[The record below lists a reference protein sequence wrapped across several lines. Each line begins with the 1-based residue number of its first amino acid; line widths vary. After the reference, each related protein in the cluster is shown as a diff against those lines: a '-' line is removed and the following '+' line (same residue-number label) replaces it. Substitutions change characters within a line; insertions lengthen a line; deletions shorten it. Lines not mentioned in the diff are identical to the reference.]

1 MLTSTT
7 DCRIRYCLGFAAALM
22 AMAGF
27 PIEAQE
33 PAGEPQIPA
42 SADSFNK
49 RFAAAE
55 LVAEVQV
62 NSVHRDIDHA
72 LSEPGMVAVLG
83 YVYSA
88 VSQRVWKGR
97 AGELIAFRLGL
108 TDCDKKL
115 VQGHRYLIFA
125 SADSMGR
132 LQLKSCDAAVPGDK
146 AGPLLAL
153 LREGE
158 GRG

>member
-7 DCRIRYCLGFAAALM
+7 DRRIRYCLGFAAALM

-33 PAGEPQIPA
+33 SAGEPQV

-115 VQGHRYLIFA
+115 VQGSRYLIFA

-132 LQLKSCDAAVPGDK
+132 LQLNSCDAAVPGDK